1 MLECGDKF
9 GTFTNQRH
17 FVWDLDVPPLGTAH
31 EELGTNIV
39 SAYDNTTLV
48 VNSSRQ
54 NLEVRSCHQKLSEA
68 FVEIFR
74 QIMIVI
80 VTTST
85 SSSIHEAINRVGAAS
100 F

>member
-31 EELGTNIV
+31 EEWGTNLV

-48 VNSSRQ
+48 VK
-54 NLEVRSCHQKLSEA
+54 SCHQRLSEA

-74 QIMIVI
+74 QIMIVV
-80 VTTST
+80 VTTNT
-85 SSSIHEAINRVGAAS
+85 SSSIHEAINRVGEAS